1 LVKSHRYILGFKA
14 IKQPREVAVIRD
26 ELPFISVILANHNGK
41 RHLQECFDSLQNQ
54 NYPRDRFEVILVD
67 NASTDGSVEYIRERF
82 PWIKILQLDKNYGF
96 CKPNNEGVKVAGGEY
111 VVLLNN
117 DTVVTKEWLSE
128 LVKGI
133 LADNKVICCA
143 SKILYY
149 DTRDMIQ
156 AAGGKITIIGGGFYR
171 GYGDKDNPE
180 YNKLEYTGFGCG
192 AGVLVKRDFFQNIGG
207 FDEDYFASCEEH
219 DLGWKCWL
227 YGYKVL
233 YVPTAVM
240 YHKESA
246 TFGTKSSF
254 QPTKVYLATRNRLYN
269 LAKNLEARN
278 VMKALFI
285 SFAFNLYRSIKY
297 MAQGNF
303 ASVNSIVKAYVDFIK
318 NLKKVL
324 AKRKVAQKNRKL
336 SDRELYKLGVIATL
350 RESISEERRLSKV
363 WKGEFY
369 KL

>member
-1 LVKSHRYILGFKA
+1 MNNKLSLVSI
-14 IKQPREVAVIRD
+14 IVA
-26 ELPFISVILANHNGK
+26 NYNGK
-41 RHLQECFDSLQNQ
+41 HFLGECFASLENLD
-54 NYPRDRFEVILVD
+54 YPRNRFEVILVD
-67 NASTDGSVEYIRERF
+67 NASTDGSVEYTKKHF
-82 PWIKILQLDKNYGF
+82 PWIRILQLDKNYGF
-96 CKPNNEGVKVAGGEY
+96 CKPNNEGVKIAGGEY

-117 DTVVTKEWLSE
+117 DTVVTKKWLSE
-128 LVKGI
+128 LVKGV
-133 LADNKVICCA
+133 LADDKVVCCA
-143 SKILYY
+143 SKMLYY
-149 DTRDMIQ
+149 DRKDLINT
-156 AAGGKITIIGGGFYR
+156 AGGKINIIGGGFYR
-171 GYGDKDNPE
+171 GYGDKDGPKYDKFE
-180 YNKLEYTGFGCG
+180 YAGFGCG

-219 DLGWKCWL
+219 DLGWKSWL

-254 QPTKVYLATRNRLYN
+254 QPIKVYLITRNRLYN
-269 LAKNLEARN
+269 LTKNLEARN

-297 MAQGNF
+297 MVQGNF
-303 ASVNSIVKAYVDFIK
+303 ASVNSIAKAYVDFIK
-318 NLKKVL
+318 NFKKVL
-324 AKRKVAQKNRKL
+324 AKRKIAQKNRKL
-336 SDRELYKLGVIATL
+336 SDRELYQLGVIATL
-350 RESISEERRLSKV
+350 KESISEERRLSKV

>member
-1 LVKSHRYILGFKA
+1 MIMDDFPLVSIIVVNY
-14 IKQPREVAVIRD
+14 
-26 ELPFISVILANHNGK
+26 NGK
-41 RHLQECFDSLQNQ
+41 HSLGTCFTSLENLD
-54 NYPRDRFEVILVD
+54 YPRDRFEVILVD
-67 NASTDGSVEYIRERF
+67 NASIDGSVEYTRERF
-82 PWIKILQLDKNYGF
+82 PWVRILQLDKNYGF
-96 CKPNNEGVKVAGGEY
+96 CKPNNEGVNIARGEY

-117 DTVVTKEWLSE
+117 DTAVTEEWLSE
-128 LVKGI
+128 LIKGI
-133 LADNKVICCA
+133 LADDKVICCA

-149 DTRDMIQ
+149 DRRDMIQ
-156 AAGGKITIIGGGFYR
+156 GAGGKITIIGGGFYR
-171 GYGDKDNPE
+171 GYGDRNSPK
-180 YNKLEYTGFGCG
+180 YSKLEYTGFGCG

-219 DLGWKCWL
+219 DLGWKSWL

-254 QPTKVYLATRNRLYN
+254 QPIKVYFVTRNRLYN
-269 LAKNLEARN
+269 LIKNLEARN

-303 ASVNSIVKAYVDFIK
+303 ASVKSIAKAYVDFTK
-318 NLKKVL
+318 DLKKVL
-324 AKRKVAQKNRKL
+324 AKRKVTQKNRKL
-336 SDRELYKLGVIATL
+336 SDGELYRLGVIATIK
-350 RESISEERRLSKV
+350 ESILEERRLGKV
-363 WKGEFY
+363 WKGKFY